1 MQPLL
6 AESVANRIDIL
17 LISVSHTHFI
27 VFSQNIIASVP
38 ILLPTNY
45 CNWTVLWEWYFFS
58 QWHRHTRKKKF
69 RVLPTGVEPTTF
81 PITSSDAL
89 PLSYRR
95 LVGDKAFKLGS
106 CDKHAVRRMFVVTT
120 METLLQMHP
129 RSVHVSR
136 KHRYSVISALLL
148 NSLRGNMMSDF
159 TLDCPLQ
166 VLFGCFSNSCQ
177 QKPGKCIIG
186 LYRWKTCPNFN
197 TLWHQRWLE
206 QREP

>member
-1 MQPLL
+1 MRMIFFQ
-6 AESVANRIDIL
+6 SVTQAYSEKEIPCSPNRSRTYD
-17 LISVSHTHFI
+17 
-27 VFSQNIIASVP
+27 
-38 ILLPTNY
+38 
-45 CNWTVLWEWYFFS
+45 
-58 QWHRHTRKKKF
+58 
-69 RVLPTGVEPTTF
+69 F

-95 LVGDKAFKLGS
+95 LVGDKAIKLGS

-186 LYRWKTCPNFN
+186 LYR
-197 TLWHQRWLE
+197 
-206 QREP
+206 